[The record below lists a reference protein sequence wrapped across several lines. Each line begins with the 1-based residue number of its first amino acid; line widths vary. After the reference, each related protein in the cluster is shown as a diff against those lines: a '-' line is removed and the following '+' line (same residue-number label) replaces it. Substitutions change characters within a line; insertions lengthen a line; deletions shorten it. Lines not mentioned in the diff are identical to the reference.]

1 MRVDHFRFGSI
12 RVDGVTYE
20 NDLLIDR
27 GRVQKR
33 KKRRSKAFREEY
45 GHTPLSIEETIPWK
59 CRTLI
64 VGTGAE
70 GALPVM
76 PEVVGEARRRHVD
89 LLIVPTAKAIDLL
102 NRKQSNANA
111 VLHVTC

>member
-1 MRVDHFRFGSI
+1 MRLDHFRFGSI

-27 GRVQKR
+27 GRVRKR
-33 KKRRSKAFREEY
+33 KKKASKAFRDQF
-45 GHTPLSIEETIPWK
+45 GHIPLSLEETIPWK
-59 CRTLI
+59 CRTLV

-76 PEVVGEARRRHVD
+76 PEVVDKAERRHVE
-89 LLIVPTAKAIDLL
+89 LVIVPTAKAIELL
-102 NRKQSNANA
+102 NRKPSSVNAI
-111 VLHVTC
+111 LHVTC

>member
-33 KKRRSKAFREEY
+33 KKKRSKAFRDEF
-45 GHTPLSIEETIPWK
+45 GHTPLSVEEAIPWK
-59 CRTLI
+59 CQTLI

-76 PEVVGEARRRHVD
+76 PEVVLEANRRHVD
-89 LLIVPTAKAIDLL
+89 LVVVPTAQAIDLL
-102 NRKQSNANA
+102 NQKPSKANA
-111 VLHVTC
+111 ILHVTC